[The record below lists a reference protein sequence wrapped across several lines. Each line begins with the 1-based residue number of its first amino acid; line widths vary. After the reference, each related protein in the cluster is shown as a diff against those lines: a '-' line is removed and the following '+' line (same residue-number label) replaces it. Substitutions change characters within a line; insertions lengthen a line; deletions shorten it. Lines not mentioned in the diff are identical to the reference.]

1 LAIYSRQQ
9 KKEAALGLV
18 VDYRFSGKV
27 LGGLLLLVM
36 VVGAQESKQ
45 LICLFGGSSA
55 LRTHMEL
62 RLFLQL
68 LGGDEQ
74 II

>member
-1 LAIYSRQQ
+1 
-9 KKEAALGLV
+9 LGLV

-55 LRTHMEL
+55 PAHAHGTSS
-62 RLFLQL
+62 FFAVTWW
-68 LGGDEQ
+68 
-74 II
+74 

>member
-1 LAIYSRQQ
+1 
-9 KKEAALGLV
+9 LV
-18 VDYRFSGKV
+18 VHYRFSGKSV
-27 LGGLLLLVM
+27 GDLLLLVM

>member
-1 LAIYSRQQ
+1 
-9 KKEAALGLV
+9 
-18 VDYRFSGKV
+18 
-27 LGGLLLLVM
+27 LLLLVM

-62 RLFLQL
+62 RLVLQL

>member
-1 LAIYSRQQ
+1 
-9 KKEAALGLV
+9 
-18 VDYRFSGKV
+18 
-27 LGGLLLLVM
+27 LLLLVM

-62 RLFLQL
+62 RLVLQL

-74 II
+74 IIEYKFYILPCGVLCFFASF